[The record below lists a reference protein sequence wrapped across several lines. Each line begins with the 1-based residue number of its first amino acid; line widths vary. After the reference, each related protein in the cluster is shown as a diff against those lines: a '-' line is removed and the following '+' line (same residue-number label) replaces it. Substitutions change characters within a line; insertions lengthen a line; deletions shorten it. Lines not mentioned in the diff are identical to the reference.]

1 MYVLDKGAKLMCD
14 LEYTIIDNRFYNIK
28 QILKEEFNISNR
40 LLKRLIS
47 SNQIFLNG
55 EIVSPSFNN
64 LKIGDT
70 VSIDLNFYEE
80 YDNIVSINMKL
91 NILFEDKYLLVIN
104 KPSGI
109 PVHPSCNHFSDS
121 ISNGVKYYFDS
132 IGLKRKIRIVNR
144 LDKDTSGI
152 VIFAKNEYVQEILI
166 REMKTNSF
174 KKEYIAILEGILSEK
189 QGTISAPIARKN
201 ESIIER
207 CIDFNSGDIAITHY
221 DLIKTL
227 NNNLS
232 LVHFILETGRTHQ
245 IRVHCAYIG
254 HPIIGDTLYGNS
266 SNFIDRQALHAYK
279 ITFIHP
285 ITKNK
290 IMLEAELPDDMRVFL

>member
-1 MYVLDKGAKLMCD
+1 MCD

>member
-174 KKEYIAILEGILSEK
+174 KK
-189 QGTISAPIARKN
+189 GTISAPIARKN

>member
-1 MYVLDKGAKLMCD
+1 MCD

-285 ITKNK
+285 ITRNK